1 MATFEINEVELK
13 KYVND
18 LITSDKNLIADVDEV
33 YERVDTMLAKLA
45 ESPVEVIGEI
55 IVEDIYI
62 EAEEYD
68 EEITDEDI
76 SEN

>member
-1 MATFEINEVELK
+1 MATFEINEIELK

-18 LITSDKNLIADVDEV
+18 LIASDENMDADMDEV
-33 YERVDTMLAKLA
+33 NERVDTMLAKLA

-55 IVEDIYI
+55 IVDDIYI

-68 EEITDEDI
+68 ENNIDEEI